1 MSDGAERPS
10 RRARPRGTA
19 QISRQVDAAA
29 VRELLDAEG
38 LPSDDLH
45 AAMLTHF
52 LVCGEPA
59 APAGVVGLEL
69 FDDAALLRSLV
80 VRDSGRR
87 RGTGRALVVAAEN
100 AARDAGVHAIYLLT
114 ETAEA
119 FFAALGYSPCAREQA
134 PPAIRGTAQ
143 FAHLCPDSARLMYK
157 ALTRPAK
164 PRMDGQS
171 P

>member
-1 MSDGAERPS
+1 MSAGADRPS
-10 RRARPRGTA
+10 PRSMPWQSA
-19 QISRQVDAAA
+19 QISRQANVAA
-29 VRELLDAEG
+29 VRELLDAAG
-38 LPSDDLH
+38 LPSGDLH
-45 AAMLTHF
+45 AAMLEHF
-52 LVCGEPA
+52 LVCGDPA

-69 FDDAALLRSLV
+69 FGDAALLRSLV
-80 VRDSGRR
+80 VRKSARR
-87 RGTGRALVVAAEN
+87 RGTGRALVAAAEN
-100 AARDAGVHAIYLLT
+100 DARNAGVRVVYLLT

-134 PPAIRGTAQ
+134 PPAIHGTAQ

-157 ALTRPAK
+157 ALTRFAE